1 VQDSFESLNQA
12 EPRNGKVAQ
21 TTHFA
26 SLNQSIE
33 AAVVLIQVKS
43 SAVSLTE
50 DYLSH
55 CFDNSFDSIVILVE
69 MLPRCFTK
77 APNISPTECE
87 Q

>member
-21 TTHFA
+21 TKHFA

-33 AAVVLIQVKS
+33 VAAVFIQVKS
-43 SAVSLTE
+43 SAVSSTE

-55 CFDNSFDSIVILVE
+55 CFDNSFDSIVRLVE
-69 MLPRCFTK
+69 MPPRCFTK
-77 APNISPTECE
+77 ALNMSPIECE
-87 Q
+87 